1 MDLLFGQNMGV
12 NVDDMTMDQKRCTEM
27 SIGQFQLQSAIYTA
41 LNVSAITD
49 TLSCGVYDEVIEGN
63 TYPFIALGEETAIDY
78 STVDLTGG
86 EYTINI
92 HIWSQYKGSKETK
105 EIMDK
110 IHDLLH
116 DINLT
121 VTGFNLINLRFEF
134 SDIMRDPDGVTRHG
148 VMRFRA
154 IILGTN

>member
-1 MDLLFGQNMGV
+1 
-12 NVDDMTMDQKRCTEM
+12 M
-27 SIGQFQLQSAIYTA
+27 SIGQFQLQTRIYSA
-41 LNVSAITD
+41 LNVSAIT
-49 TLSCGVYDEVIEGN
+49 TALNCGVYDEVVESAS
-63 TYPFIALGEETAIDY
+63 YPFISLGEETAIDY
-78 STVDLTGG
+78 STKNQNGG

-92 HIWSQYKGSKETK
+92 HIWSQYKGAKQTK

-110 IHDLLH
+110 VHDLLH
-116 DINLT
+116 DIDLT
-121 VTGFNLINLRFEF
+121 VSGFNLINLRFEF